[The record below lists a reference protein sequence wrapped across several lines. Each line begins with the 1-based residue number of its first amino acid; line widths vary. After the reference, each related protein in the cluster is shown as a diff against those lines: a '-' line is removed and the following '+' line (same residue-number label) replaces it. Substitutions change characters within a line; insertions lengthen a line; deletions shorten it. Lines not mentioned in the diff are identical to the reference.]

1 MAQGSID
8 DNSLTMLLLR
18 VWMLAVPIAMLAAAV
33 IFGGIAAAVVAVA
46 GLLDAVEVEVKPAVA
61 VVLLVLVA
69 SLVLA
74 SRGAADALPQISW

>member
-33 IFGGIAAAVVAVA
+33 IFGGIAAADGRWALA
-46 GLLDAVEVEVKPAVA
+46 GAMFGLGLLAIGLMAVHYW
-61 VVLLVLVA
+61 LLYRFG
-69 SLVLA
+69 
-74 SRGAADALPQISW
+74 RGPTS